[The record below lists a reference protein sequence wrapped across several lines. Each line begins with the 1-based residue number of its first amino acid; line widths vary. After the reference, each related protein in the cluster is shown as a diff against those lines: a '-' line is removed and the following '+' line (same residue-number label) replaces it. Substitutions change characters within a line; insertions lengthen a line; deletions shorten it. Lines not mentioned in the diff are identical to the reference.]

1 MTRPQA
7 VPDGCELHAFDQI
20 GSTSEE
26 ARRLAEA
33 GAPDRTIVWARE
45 QTAGRGRHGREWTS
59 PPGNLYLS
67 ILFRPSCRVA
77 EAPQIGFVLGV
88 AMAGAIRDLTDVPV
102 TLKWPNDLVHDGKK
116 LSGILLDSA
125 DDGKG
130 GVAWVVA
137 GIGVNVDVIP
147 EALSDAASLR
157 SIGAEVEV
165 ETLLEAFLAKLM
177 PLLDEWRKDGFAP
190 VRFNWSAFAF
200 DFGTPISVKLPDGA
214 IEGRFEGIDAAG
226 NLALRYDDRLHYVAA
241 GDVFPVNHPATG
253 ES

>member
-1 MTRPQA
+1 MTQPLA
-7 VPDGCELHAFDQI
+7 VPDGYELHPFDQI
-20 GSTSEE
+20 GSTNEE

-67 ILFRPSCRVA
+67 MLFRPTCRVA
-77 EAPQIGFVLGV
+77 EAPQLGFVVGA
-88 AMAGAIRDLTDVPV
+88 AMADAIRDLTDVPV
-102 TLKWPNDLVHDGKK
+102 TLKWPNDLVYDGKK

-125 DDGKG
+125 DDGDD

-137 GIGVNVDVIP
+137 GVGVNVAVAPD
-147 EALSDAASLR
+147 ALSDATSLL

-165 ETLLEAFLAKLM
+165 EALLEAFLAKLM
-177 PLLDEWRKDGFAP
+177 PLLDEWRNDGFAP
-190 VRFNWSAFAF
+190 IRFRWSELAF
-200 DFGTPISVKLPDGA
+200 DFGTPISVKLPDGE

-226 NLALRYDDRLHYVAA
+226 NLAVRYDGSLHYVAA
-241 GDVFPVNHPATG
+241 GDVFPLSHPATG

>member
-1 MTRPQA
+1 MTRPQV

-33 GAPDRTIVWARE
+33 GAPDGTIVWARE

-77 EAPQIGFVLGV
+77 EAPQIGFVVGV
-88 AMAGAIRDLTDVPV
+88 AMASAIRELTGVPV
-102 TLKWPNDLVHDGKK
+102 SLKWPNDLVHDGKK

-125 DDGKG
+125 GDGDDG
-130 GVAWVVA
+130 VSWVVA
-137 GIGVNVDVIP
+137 GIGVNVAVTPDALP
-147 EALSDAASLR
+147 EAANLQ

-165 ETLLEAFLAKLM
+165 EALLEAFLAKLM
-177 PLLDEWRKDGFAP
+177 PLRDEWRRDGFAP
-190 VRFNWSAFAF
+190 VRFRWSELAF
-200 DFGTPISVKLPDGA
+200 DFGTLISVKLPNGT
-214 IEGRFEGIDAAG
+214 IEGQFEGIDAAG
-226 NLALRYDDRLHYVAA
+226 NLAVRYGGRLHYVAA
-241 GDVFPVNHPATG
+241 GDVFPVSLTATG